1 MSGHGA
7 PVRLLATLPDGLVAS
22 WGEDATLRL
31 WDVAS
36 GTQVCASVPT
46 GAVAVT
52 ALAAVEDWCVV
63 TGDADG
69 MVQMWDLATGAA
81 VGAPMRG
88 HDGSV
93 TSVVSMPTAAG
104 DTQVVSADRAGM
116 LWQWDP
122 ATGVGHCRTST
133 FGASST
139 AIPLPDGGA
148 LMASI
153 RPFTIQTW
161 DPATGKP
168 AGRIR
173 TRLPNDAIMVA
184 LSGPNGRPLLA
195 RSSGRAG
202 SGPEAFVY
210 DPMTGAQYSGVFSVP
225 AGDLTDLISHLAAVP
240 GPDGH
245 DLLACGGRHGAIQ
258 LWDPVS
264 GTAIGEPLTGHSAL
278 SALGHTI
285 PTTPLAELSVL
296 PGAMIVPAVNVLGAE
311 ALIDMVSAPANREV
325 LERIRQVRDGGAH
338 LAAAHTGAFY
348 LAEAGVLDG
357 ASATT
362 SCGSVRVF
370 GADRHQQRQ
379 RAMPGLLGGI
389 DDEVPS
395 ESQQDAVRGQ

>member
-1 MSGHGA
+1 MFALAGTRLPDGSGVLACASKAHRIRLWDTAGEPVGKPLSGHGA

-36 GTQVCASVPT
+36 GTQVCAPVPT

-52 ALAAVEDWCVV
+52 ALAAVEDWRVV

-88 HDGSV
+88 HAGSI

-116 LWQWDP
+116 LWKWDP

-168 AGRIR
+168 AGTIR
-173 TRLPNDAIMVA
+173 TRFPNDAIMVA

-195 RSSGRAG
+195 RSSARAG

-210 DPMTGAQYSGVFSVP
+210 DPMTGAEYSGVFSVP

-258 LWDPVS
+258 LWDPVT
-264 GTAIGEPLTGHSAL
+264 GTAIGEPLTGHSSL
-278 SALGHTI
+278 SAL
-285 PTTPLAELSVL
+285 VL
-296 PGAMIVPAVNVLGAE
+296 QHHFVM
-311 ALIDMVSAPANREV
+311 
-325 LERIRQVRDGGAH
+325 
-338 LAAAHTGAFY
+338 
-348 LAEAGVLDG
+348 
-357 ASATT
+357 
-362 SCGSVRVF
+362 
-370 GADRHQQRQ
+370 
-379 RAMPGLLGGI
+379 LLGSMGFR
-389 DDEVPS
+389 
-395 ESQQDAVRGQ
+395 AG